1 MWIPGLICDAN
12 QFQCQSGICKRR
24 KNPDCEGQCIK
35 RSWVNDGEE
44 DCTDGSDERPKGGYT
59 FQCPWGQIPFSLRCD
74 GTNNCGDNSDED
86 GC

>member
-12 QFQCQSGICKRR
+12 QFQCQSGICKHR

-44 DCTDGSDERPKGGYT
+44 DCTDGSDERPKGGMMFKKKCSVWVVSVTRMVSNEILHFY
-59 FQCPWGQIPFSLRCD
+59 
-74 GTNNCGDNSDED
+74 
-86 GC
+86 